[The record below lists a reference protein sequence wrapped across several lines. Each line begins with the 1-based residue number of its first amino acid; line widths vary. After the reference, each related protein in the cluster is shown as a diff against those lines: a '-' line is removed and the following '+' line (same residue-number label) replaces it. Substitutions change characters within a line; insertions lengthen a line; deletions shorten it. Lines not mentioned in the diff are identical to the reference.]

1 MKQETSSPYL
11 NARRV
16 ENDRTADIM
25 GRCRLWQAVALL
37 ALLLAVGGMGGVL
50 HLAAR
55 SQFVPYVVEVDRL
68 GQTRGAGRADRAAA
82 AKLLLHY
89 PPAKTRLVLLAGDG
103 FGRELLQILREEGY
117 AVNEN
122 RGNEITIG
130 YVVDQQPDGDI
141 LLRLYLG
148 DSVMLSRLYRLNP
161 PGHGRV
167 CFPVGA
173 WSRRETEGVEGD
185 A

>member
-1 MKQETSSPYL
+1 MRYVIGLLFMAVLAGCMRAPERKPAASAGYVGEL
-11 NARRV
+11 AR
-16 ENDRTADIM
+16 D
-25 GRCRLWQAVALL
+25 
-37 ALLLAVGGMGGVL
+37 
-50 HLAAR
+50 
-55 SQFVPYVVEVDRL
+55 
-68 GQTRGAGRADRAAA
+68 AAA
-82 AKLLLHY
+82 ELRLHY

-122 RGNEITIG
+122 RGNGITIG
-130 YVVDQQPDGDI
+130 YVVDQQPEGDI
-141 LLRLYLG
+141 VLRLYLG